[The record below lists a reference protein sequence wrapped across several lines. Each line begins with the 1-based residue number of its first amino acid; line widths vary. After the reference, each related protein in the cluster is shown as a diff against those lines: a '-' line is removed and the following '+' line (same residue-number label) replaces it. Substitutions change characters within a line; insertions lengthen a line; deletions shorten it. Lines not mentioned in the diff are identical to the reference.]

1 MINYNLDIA
10 SIEAFLYDAINGK
23 VSKNTFTGLPDTTK
37 ASWKDMCLVD
47 CGNAINDMRSYGRG
61 SVMIWLYSK
70 PLSDGSK
77 DTRSMAKLER
87 SLDEIIKGLRS
98 DKFAISIR
106 SKYNDYDSDRK
117 WYCTIVILNII
128 VY

>member
-1 MINYNLDIA
+1 MGSYNLDIA

-23 VSKNTFTGLPDTTK
+23 VSKNTFTVLPDTTK

-47 CGNAINDMRSYGRG
+47 CGNAISDMRSYGRG
-61 SVMIWLYSK
+61 PVMIWLYSK

-87 SLDEIIKGLRS
+87 SLDEIVKGLRS

>member
-1 MINYNLDIA
+1 MSNYNLDIA

-61 SVMIWLYSK
+61 SVMICLAMALRIHARWLSWREA
-70 PLSDGSK
+70 LM
-77 DTRSMAKLER
+77 RL
-87 SLDEIIKGLRS
+87 
-98 DKFAISIR
+98 
-106 SKYNDYDSDRK
+106 
-117 WYCTIVILNII
+117 
-128 VY
+128 

>member
-1 MINYNLDIA
+1 MSNYNLDIA

-23 VSKNTFTGLPDTTK
+23 VSKNTFTGLPDTTRD
-37 ASWKDMCLVD
+37 SWKDMCLVD

-70 PLSDGSK
+70 PRSDGSK

-87 SLDEIIKGLRS
+87 SLDEIVKGLRS

>member
-1 MINYNLDIA
+1 MSNYNLDIA

-37 ASWKDMCLVD
+37 TSWKDMCLVD
-47 CGNAINDMRSYGRG
+47 CGNAISDLRCYGRG

-87 SLDEIIKGLRS
+87 SLDEIVKGLRS

>member
-1 MINYNLDIA
+1 MGSYNLDIA

-37 ASWKDMCLVD
+37 ASWNDMCLVD
-47 CGNAINDMRSYGRG
+47 CGNAISDLRCYGRG

-87 SLDEIIKGLRS
+87 SLDEIVKGLRS

>member
-1 MINYNLDIA
+1 MSNYNLDIA

-37 ASWKDMCLVD
+37 ASWNDMCLVD
-47 CGNAINDMRSYGRG
+47 CGNAISDLRCYGRG

-87 SLDEIIKGLRS
+87 SLDEIVKGLRS

>member
-1 MINYNLDIA
+1 
-10 SIEAFLYDAINGK
+10 
-23 VSKNTFTGLPDTTK
+23 
-37 ASWKDMCLVD
+37 
-47 CGNAINDMRSYGRG
+47 
-61 SVMIWLYSK
+61 MIWLYSK

-87 SLDEIIKGLRS
+87 SLDEIVKGLRS

-117 WYCTIVILNII
+117 WNCTIVILNII